1 MTTSPGRSQ
10 DVLDLLVSEHRQVEE
25 LLKSLRAASDPA
37 VKRELADEIIA
48 QLVRHAV
55 AEEAY
60 VYPVVRD
67 YIPNGAEAV
76 EHDMEEHDELEHILK
91 ELEGLDPQDPKFDET
106 TLELQTTLA
115 HHIDDEE
122 AQQFPQLRLA
132 APEAELVE
140 LVEKVQR
147 IESLAPTRAHP
158 NAPNSEL
165 FHKLV
170 GPGVGM
176 VDRLRDSLTGRLA
189 S

>member
-1 MTTSPGRSQ
+1 MTTTAGQSQ
-10 DVLDLLVSEHRQVEE
+10 DVLDVLMAEHRQVEA
-25 LLKSLRAASDPA
+25 LLKDLRAANDPTT
-37 VKRELADEIIA
+37 RRDLADEIIA
-48 QLVRHAV
+48 QLVRHSV

-67 YIPNGAEAV
+67 YLPNGAEAV

-91 ELEGLDPQDPKFDET
+91 ELEGLEATDPAFDEV

-115 HHIDDEE
+115 HHIAEEE
-122 AQQFPQLRLA
+122 AEQFPALRAA
-132 APEAELVE
+132 APHAELVE

-147 IESLAPTRAHP
+147 IESIAPTRAHP

-170 GPGVGM
+170 GPGVGL
-176 VDRLRDSLTGRLA
+176 VDRLRDSLSGRL
-189 S
+189 SS